1 MREKLKRLSINSPYQ
16 KTERSARKVAESDT
30 LCRPMQT
37 VTPNNCAVKPFKEPS
52 MTDKEQCQMLEDF
65 ANESSVAQGGHIKV
79 TVGEH
84 STRFQPKDGY
94 GSFKH
99 EDSKFLD
106 EILTGATHF
115 MYWLRREGYVI
126 RKAKLPNKGV
136 K

>member
-1 MREKLKRLSINSPYQ
+1 
-16 KTERSARKVAESDT
+16 
-30 LCRPMQT
+30 
-37 VTPNNCAVKPFKEPS
+37 
-52 MTDKEQCQMLEDF
+52 MTDKEQCQMLEAF

-79 TVGEH
+79 TVCEY
-84 STRFQPKDGY
+84 STRFQLKDGY

-126 RKAKLPNKGV
+126 KKAKVTNKAL
-136 K
+136 KE